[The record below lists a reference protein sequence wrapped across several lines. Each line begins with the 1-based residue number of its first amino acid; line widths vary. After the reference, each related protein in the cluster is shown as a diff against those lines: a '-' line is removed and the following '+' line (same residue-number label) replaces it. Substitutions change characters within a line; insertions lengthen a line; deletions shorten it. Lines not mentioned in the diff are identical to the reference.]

1 MTFTDQTL
9 RFMDMKDYN
18 LYEWFVDQCDS
29 ASSRAIEDK
38 EKERAQRLILS
49 SFVKKIADIAME
61 DGFESL
67 LMLSKEIE
75 GNGTQ

>member
-1 MTFTDQTL
+1 
-9 RFMDMKDYN
+9 MKDYK

-29 ASSRAIEDK
+29 ASSKVTKDE

-49 SFVKKIADIAME
+49 SFVKKISDIAME
-61 DGFESL
+61 DGYETL

-75 GNGTQ
+75 GNGSK